1 MADERLYNYNN
12 DKLYK
17 KLLKK
22 TSQTNE
28 LNSIDDDFFRNIAN
42 TNYRN
47 VKQQEI
53 AKKAQSYIGQDPIL
67 PKKNSKYIY
76 KGKMANKKKNK
87 LPKALSLI
95 LAAAIAVGGI
105 SAITLGVKYLKNN
118 ARDNDLASSQQN
130 LEDVTY
136 RNTNSSE
143 LNTNLS
149 QNNNLLI
156 LNSDLNNLI
165 ERYAQNPDS
174 VSQEEVAQLLNA
186 VYQEGRNIIFPK
198 IANAHNNYSQENDEF
213 PQIIDSDH
221 LIYLNTKDVGW
232 QVAFKEDLNSNSN
245 GQAIA
250 YNNDKLT
257 NFIKNQE
264 SMKNLYELDVTTNTL
279 KLKEDTTIDK
289 AINSLISGF
298 TDVNYI
304 ASSNIYFERGL
315 LGEKILKI
323 DEYQKDNIISNAN
336 TSNSQTINLSH
347 NNIDLGDEER

>member
-105 SAITLGVKYLKNN
+105 SAITLGVKYL
-118 ARDNDLASSQQN
+118 ND
-130 LEDVTY
+130 
-136 RNTNSSE
+136 
-143 LNTNLS
+143 
-149 QNNNLLI
+149 
-156 LNSDLNNLI
+156 
-165 ERYAQNPDS
+165 
-174 VSQEEVAQLLNA
+174 EE
-186 VYQEGRNIIFPK
+186 IIF
-198 IANAHNNYSQENDEF
+198 
-213 PQIIDSDH
+213 
-221 LIYLNTKDVGW
+221 
-232 QVAFKEDLNSNSN
+232 
-245 GQAIA
+245 
-250 YNNDKLT
+250 
-257 NFIKNQE
+257 
-264 SMKNLYELDVTTNTL
+264 
-279 KLKEDTTIDK
+279 
-289 AINSLISGF
+289 
-298 TDVNYI
+298 
-304 ASSNIYFERGL
+304 
-315 LGEKILKI
+315 KI
-323 DEYQKDNIISNAN
+323 DFM
-336 TSNSQTINLSH
+336 
-347 NNIDLGDEER
+347 